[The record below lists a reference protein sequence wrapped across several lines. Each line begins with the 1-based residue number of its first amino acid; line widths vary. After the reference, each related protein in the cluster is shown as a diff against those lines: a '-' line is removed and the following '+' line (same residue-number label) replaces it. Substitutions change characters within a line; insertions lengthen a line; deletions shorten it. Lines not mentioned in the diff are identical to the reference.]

1 MKRSYLLYSI
11 IATIVFASC
20 TDDHEYVTPV
30 NNKPAIGKLIFFDK
44 NLSNPIGQACASC
57 HAPETGFSDPL
68 HRDISEGALTG
79 AFTNVNSPNLAYNV
93 FSPERTYNT
102 TDETYIGGLFL
113 NGRSPNLKE
122 QLIHP
127 FIGAL
132 EMNNLSITNV
142 VVKVKNAIY
151 YSEIVKQYGVP
162 KTDEELMSFIAD
174 AIVAFETSKE
184 VNSFTSKF
192 DYFNK
197 QLIKFTPDE
206 NKGLSLFQGKG
217 KCAQCHVL
225 EPDARTGKILFTDFS
240 YDNIGVPKNEK
251 NPFYTQSTTI
261 NPAGVNYI
269 DLGIG
274 AIVSKPEHNGKFRVP
289 TLRNIAVSAPYFHNG
304 SFKTLKEVI
313 HFYNVRD
320 VKPSQFAAPEVR
332 ENVNKDELGDL
343 KMTPEEENQ
352 LEAFLKTLTDHYR
365 K

>member
-1 MKRSYLLYSI
+1 MNKNYFTIGFILVILLS
-11 IATIVFASC
+11 SC
-20 TDDHEYVTPV
+20 TDDSEYVPV
-30 NNKPAIGKLIFFDK
+30 VSNKIAIGKSIFFDK

-68 HRDISEGALTG
+68 HRDISEGAVKG
-79 AFTNVNSPNLAYNV
+79 AFTNINSPNLAYNV

-132 EMNNLSITNV
+132 EMNNGNIANV
-142 VVKVKNAIY
+142 VSKIKNADY
-151 YSEIVKQYGVP
+151 FAEIKKEFGEA

-174 AIVAFETSKE
+174 ALVAFETSKE

-197 QLIKFTPDE
+197 QLIKFTDDE
-206 NKGLSLFQGKG
+206 KKGLALFQGKG

-225 EPDARTGKILFTDFS
+225 EEDERTGKILFTDFS
-240 YDNIGVPKNEK
+240 YDNIGVPRNEK
-251 NPFYTQSTTI
+251 NPFYNQSTTV
-261 NPAGVNYI
+261 NPAGANFI

-274 AIVSKPEHNGKFRVP
+274 TIVSQPEHNGKFRVP
-289 TLRNIAVSAPYFHNG
+289 TLRNITVSAPYFHNG

-320 VKPSQFAAPEVR
+320 VKPSEFATPEVL
-332 ENVNKDELGDL
+332 ETVNKTELGNL
-343 KMTPEEENQ
+343 KMTTEEERL
-352 LEAFLKTLTDHYR
+352 LEVFLETLTDHYR

>member
-1 MKRSYLLYSI
+1 MNKKHLLI
-11 IATIVFASC
+11 GFFLTILLTSC
-20 TDDHEYVTPV
+20 TDDSEYIPTV
-30 NNKPAIGKLIFFDK
+30 NNKSAIGKLIFFDK
-44 NLSNPIGQACASC
+44 NLSNPIGQSCASC

-68 HRDISEGALTG
+68 HRDVSEGAIAG
-79 AFTNVNSPNLAYNV
+79 NFTNINAPNLAYNV
-93 FSPERTYNT
+93 FSPERFYNKI
-102 TDETYIGGLFL
+102 DETYIGGLFL

-132 EMNNLSITNV
+132 EMNNGSIANV
-142 VVKVKNAIY
+142 ASKIRNAAY
-151 YSEIVKQYGVP
+151 FSEITKEYGVAS
-162 KTDEELMSFIAD
+162 TDKDLMSFIAD
-174 AIVAFETSKE
+174 ALVAFETSKE

-197 QLIKFTPDE
+197 QLIKFTDDE
-206 NKGLSLFQGKG
+206 KKGLALFQGKG

-225 EPDARTGKILFTDFS
+225 DPDERTGKILFTDFT
-240 YDNIGVPKNEK
+240 YDNIGVPRNEK
-251 NPFYTQSTTI
+251 NPFYMQSNAV
-261 NPAGVNYI
+261 NPAGSNFI

-274 AIVSKPEHNGKFRVP
+274 SVVSQPQHNGKFRVP

-320 VKPSQFAAPEVR
+320 FNPSEFAPPEVL
-332 ENVNKDELGDL
+332 ENINRDELGDL
-343 KMTPEEENQ
+343 KMTAEEEFQ
-352 LEAFLKTLTDHYR
+352 LEAFLRTLTDHYR

>member
-1 MKRSYLLYSI
+1 MNKKYFLIGFISAILLS
-11 IATIVFASC
+11 SC
-20 TDDHEYVTPV
+20 SDDSEYEPV
-30 NNKPAIGKLIFFDK
+30 VSNKIAIGKSIFFDK
-44 NLSNPIGQACASC
+44 NLSNPIGQACVSC

-68 HRDISEGALTG
+68 HRDISEGAVTG
-79 AFTNVNSPNLAYNV
+79 AFTNINSPSLAYNV

-127 FIGAL
+127 FIGPL
-132 EMNNLSITNV
+132 EMNNGSIANV
-142 VVKVKNAIY
+142 VSKVKNASY
-151 YSEIVKQYGVP
+151 FSEIEKEYGVA

-197 QLIKFTPDE
+197 QLIKFTDDE
-206 NKGLSLFQGKG
+206 KKGLAVFQGKG

-225 EPDARTGKILFTDFS
+225 EPDERTGKILFTDFS
-240 YDNIGVPKNEK
+240 YDNIGVPRNEK
-251 NPFYTQSTTI
+251 NPFYNQSAAV
-261 NPAGVNYI
+261 NPAGANFI

-274 AIVSKPEHNGKFRVP
+274 AIVSQPEHNGKFRVP
-289 TLRNIAVSAPYFHNG
+289 TLRNIAISAPYFHNG

-320 VKPSQFAAPEVR
+320 VNPSEFAAPEVLAT
-332 ENVNKDELGDL
+332 VNRDELGDL
-343 KMTPEEENQ
+343 KMTEEEERQ
-352 LEAFLKTLTDHYR
+352 LEVFLGTLTDHYR

>member
-1 MKRSYLLYSI
+1 MNKIYFLICFISVILLS
-11 IATIVFASC
+11 SC
-20 TDDHEYVTPV
+20 TDDSEYIPAV
-30 NNKPAIGKLIFFDK
+30 NNKTAIGKLIFFDK
-44 NLSNPIGQACASC
+44 NLSNPIGQSCASC

-68 HRDISEGALTG
+68 HRDISEGTVSG
-79 AFTNVNSPNLAYNV
+79 VFTSINSPSLAYNV

-102 TDETYIGGLFL
+102 TDETFIGGLFL

-127 FIGAL
+127 FIGEL
-132 EMNNLSITNV
+132 EMNNGNISNV
-142 VVKVKNAIY
+142 VSKIRKAAY
-151 YSEIVKQYGVP
+151 FYEIEKEYGAA

-174 AIVAFETSKE
+174 ALVAFEKSKE

-197 QLIKFTPDE
+197 QLIKFTDDE
-206 NKGLSLFQGKG
+206 KKGLAVFQGKG

-225 EPDARTGKILFTDFS
+225 EPDERTGKILFTDFS
-240 YDNIGVPKNEK
+240 YDNIGVPRNEK
-251 NPFYTQSTTI
+251 NPFYTQSAAV
-261 NPAGVNYI
+261 NPAGANFI

-274 AIVSKPEHNGKFRVP
+274 AVVSQPEHNGKFRVP

-313 HFYNVRD
+313 HFYNIRD
-320 VKPSQFAAPEVR
+320 ISPSEFAPPEVLK
-332 ENVNKDELGDL
+332 NVNKDELGNL
-343 KMTPEEENQ
+343 KMTTEEER
-352 LEAFLKTLTDHYR
+352 LIEVFLGTLTDHYR